1 MTTSSRADRGILR
14 ATLIGAS
21 ALAMW
26 SALALLAT
34 GARGIPS
41 FQLVTL
47 SFAIAFLLALGKW
60 LARGESVV
68 SHLRLPRRAW
78 LIGIGGL
85 FGYHLLY
92 FFALR
97 MAPPVH
103 VNLLNYLWPLFVVML
118 SALLPGERLRWWHVA
133 GALLGLAG
141 AAILVSGGGVV
152 SIQAEQAWGYV
163 MALAGALT
171 WGLYSLASRRY
182 MAHVSTDAVGGFCLG
197 TALLALVCH
206 VTVETWVWPTPAEWL
221 AILALGLGPAGG
233 AFFAWDY
240 GVKRGDIRSLGGMSY
255 GVPLLST
262 VLLVVF
268 GFAQPS
274 VSIAVACLLIAG
286 GAVLA
291 SRDLWHQRAAA

>member
-1 MTTSSRADRGILR
+1 MTRSDRADSGVLR
-14 ATLIGAS
+14 ATVVGAS

-26 SALALLAT
+26 SASALFAM
-34 GARGIPS
+34 GAREIPS

-47 SFAIAFLLALGKW
+47 CFSVAFLLALGRW
-60 LARGESVV
+60 LVRGESVV
-68 SHLRLPRRAW
+68 PYLRLSQRAW

-97 MAPPVH
+97 MAPPVQ
-103 VNLLNYLWPLFVVML
+103 VNLLNFLWPLFVVML

-133 GALLGLAG
+133 GSLLGLAG
-141 AAILVSGGGVV
+141 AAILVTGGGRVA
-152 SIQAEQAWGYV
+152 IQPEHAWGYV

-182 MAHVSTDAVGGFCLG
+182 MAHVPTDAVGGFCLG
-197 TALLALVCH
+197 TALLALACH
-206 VTVETWVWPTPAEWL
+206 FAVEIWVWPTPGEWL

-240 GVKRGDIRSLGGMSY
+240 GVKHGDIRSLGGLSY

-262 VLLVVF
+262 VLLAIF
-268 GFAQPS
+268 GFAEPS
-274 VSIAVACLLIAG
+274 VSIAVACILIAG

-291 SRDLWHQRAAA
+291 SRDLWRGRA

>member
-1 MTTSSRADRGILR
+1 MTISDRADRGVLR
-14 ATLIGAS
+14 ATMVGAS

-26 SALALLAT
+26 SALALFAT

-47 SFAIAFLLALGKW
+47 CFSIAFLLALGRW
-60 LARGESVV
+60 LVRGESVV
-68 SHLRLPRRAW
+68 SHLRLSRRAW

-133 GALLGLAG
+133 GSLLGLAG
-141 AAILVSGGGVV
+141 ATILVTGGGRVA
-152 SIQAEQAWGYV
+152 IQPEQAWGYV
-163 MALAGALT
+163 MAFAGALT

-182 MAHVSTDAVGGFCLG
+182 LTHVPTDAVGGFCLG

-206 VTVETWVWPTPAEWL
+206 LVLETWVWPTPGEWI

-240 GVKRGDIRSLGGMSY
+240 GVKRGDIRSLGGLSY

-268 GFAQPS
+268 GFAEPS
-274 VSIAVACLLIAG
+274 VSIAVACVLIAG

-291 SRDLWHQRAAA
+291 SRDLWRRTA

>member
-1 MTTSSRADRGILR
+1 MTTSHRADRGVLR
-14 ATLIGAS
+14 ATAVGAS

-26 SALALLAT
+26 SALALFAT

-47 SFAIAFLLALGKW
+47 CFSIAFLLALGRW
-60 LARGESVV
+60 LLRGESVI
-68 SHLRLPRRAW
+68 SHLRLSRRAW

-118 SALLPGERLRWWHVA
+118 SAFLPGERLRWWHVA
-133 GALLGLAG
+133 GSLLGLAG
-141 AAILVSGGGVV
+141 AAILVTGGGRV
-152 SIQAEQAWGYV
+152 SIEPEQAWGYV
-163 MALAGALT
+163 MAFAGALT

-182 MAHVSTDAVGGFCLG
+182 LTHVPTDAVGGFCLG
-197 TALLALVCH
+197 TALLALLCH
-206 VTVETWVWPTPAEWL
+206 LVIETWVWPMPGEWL

-240 GVKRGDIRSLGGMSY
+240 GVKRGDIRSLGGLSY

-262 VLLVVF
+262 VLLVAF
-268 GFAQPS
+268 GFAEPS
-274 VSIAVACLLIAG
+274 VSIAVACVLIAG

-291 SRDLWHQRAAA
+291 SRDLWRART

>member
-1 MTTSSRADRGILR
+1 MAIPLRDERHVLR
-14 ATLIGAS
+14 ATAVGAS

-26 SALALLAT
+26 SALALFAT

-41 FQLVTL
+41 FQLVALT
-47 SFAIAFLLALGKW
+47 FTIAFVLALVKW
-60 LARGESVV
+60 LSRGESVAA
-68 SHLRLPRRAW
+68 HLRLPPRAW
-78 LIGIGGL
+78 LIGVGGL

-118 SALLPGERLRWWHVA
+118 SAFLPGERLRWWHVA
-133 GALLGLAG
+133 GSVLGLAG
-141 AAILVSGGGVV
+141 AAILVSDGGATVTFGEA
-152 SIQAEQAWGYV
+152 QTWGYV
-163 MALAGALT
+163 MAFAGALT

-182 MAHVSTDAVGGFCLG
+182 LSHVPTDAVGGFCLG
-197 TALLALVCH
+197 TALLALACH
-206 VTVETWVWPTPAEWL
+206 LLVETWIWPTAGEWF
-221 AILALGLGPAGG
+221 AVLALGLGPAGG

-240 GVKRGDIRSLGGMSY
+240 AVKRGDIRALGGLSY

-262 VLLVVF
+262 VLLVLF

-274 VSIAVACLLIAG
+274 VAIAAACLLIAG

-291 SRDLWHQRAAA
+291 SCDLWRKRAA

>member
-1 MTTSSRADRGILR
+1 MTTSDRADRGVLR
-14 ATLIGAS
+14 ATMVGAS

-26 SALALLAT
+26 SALALFAT

-47 SFAIAFLLALGKW
+47 CFSIAFLLALGRW
-60 LARGESVV
+60 LVRGESVI

-133 GALLGLAG
+133 GSVLGLIG
-141 AAILVSGGGVV
+141 AAILVRGDGSA
-152 SIQAEQAWGYV
+152 SIEAGQAWGYG
-163 MALAGALT
+163 MAFAGALT

-182 MAHVSTDAVGGFCLG
+182 LSHVPTDAVGGFCLG
-197 TALLALVCH
+197 TAVLALVCH
-206 VTVETWVWPTPAEWL
+206 LAVETWVWPTPGEWI

-240 GVKRGDIRSLGGMSY
+240 AVKRGDIRSLGGLSY

-262 VLLVVF
+262 VLLVIF
-268 GFAQPS
+268 GFAEPS
-274 VSIAVACLLIAG
+274 VSIAMACLLIAG

-291 SRDLWHQRAAA
+291 SRDLWRRRLA

>member
-1 MTTSSRADRGILR
+1 MTTSTRADHGVLR

-26 SALALLAT
+26 SALALFAT

-41 FQLVTL
+41 FQLVAL
-47 SFAIAFLLALGKW
+47 SFTLAFLLALVKW
-60 LARGESVV
+60 LARGESVTR
-68 SHLRLPRRAW
+68 HLWQRPHVW
-78 LIGIGGL
+78 LIGVGGL

-97 MAPPVH
+97 IAPPVH

-118 SALLPGERLRWWHVA
+118 SAFLPGERLRWWHVM
-133 GALLGLAG
+133 GSLLGLLG
-141 AAILVSGGGVV
+141 AAILVTDGGRV
-152 SIQAEQAWGYV
+152 SIQPEQGWGYV
-163 MALAGALT
+163 MAGGGALT
-171 WGLYSLASRRY
+171 WAVYSLACRRY
-182 MAHVSTDAVGGFCLG
+182 MANVPTDTVGGFCAA
-197 TALLALVCH
+197 TSMLALACH
-206 VTVETWVWPTPAEWL
+206 LAVETWVWPTAMEWL
-221 AILALGLGPAGG
+221 AILALGLGPVGA

-240 GVKRGDIRSLGGMSY
+240 GVKRGDIRSLGGLSY

-268 GFAQPS
+268 GFARPS
-274 VSIAVACLLIAG
+274 LSIAAACVLIVG

-291 SRDLWHQRAAA
+291 SRDLWRRAV